1 MRWKGR
7 KQSSNVEDRR
17 GQRMPAS
24 GGGARRAGGGLLNLL
39 LMGFMRASGKT
50 RVVMIVVGLLAFMF
64 FREPLMQILGLSSN
78 VATGPRIEQTTGN
91 AGQNDEMK
99 AYLSTMMAD
108 NEQVWSQ
115 ILPKYGV
122 KFRPCKMVIYSERTR
137 TPGGLA
143 DARMGPFYSP
153 GDETIYID
161 PSFFRELKEKFGA
174 TGDFAEAYV
183 VAHEYGHHIE
193 NILGRLDELHKYR
206 GRLSKTDYN
215 KKSVRVELHADFLSG
230 VFARSAQET
239 FGTFLEEGDIE
250 EAMRA
255 AQAIGDDRIQKNFGP
270 GYVDPDSFTHG
281 TSAQRAKW
289 FKMGLES
296 GDLQVGE
303 QLYKLPYE
311 QL

>member
-1 MRWKGR
+1 
-7 KQSSNVEDRR
+7 
-17 GQRMPAS
+17 
-24 GGGARRAGGGLLNLL
+24 
-39 LMGFMRASGKT
+39 
-50 RVVMIVVGLLAFMF
+50 
-64 FREPLMQILGLSSN
+64 
-78 VATGPRIEQTTGN
+78 
-91 AGQNDEMK
+91 
-99 AYLSTMMAD
+99 
-108 NEQVWSQ
+108 
-115 ILPKYGV
+115 
-122 KFRPCKMVIYSERTR
+122 MVIYSKRTR

-161 PSFFRELKEKFGA
+161 PTFFRELKEKFGA

-193 NILGRLDELHKYR
+193 NILDRLDELHKYR

-230 VFARSAQET
+230 VFARNAQET
-239 FGTFLEEGDIE
+239 FRTFLEEVDIE
-250 EAMRA
+250 EAMRC
-255 AQAIGDDRIQKNFGP
+255 AQAIGDDRIQKELGP

-289 FKMGLES
+289 FKQGLES

-303 QLYKLPYE
+303 QIYKMAYE